1 MKPYTMDSPSP
12 GPLPSSL
19 VVKKGSMT
27 RLTMAAGMPEPLS
40 VIATLTGDNYR
51 DTITNSTAGGIG
63 GGDDDVLIGNTEMG
77 LAPAD
82 VHPMG

>member
-1 MKPYTMDSPSP
+1 
-12 GPLPSSL
+12 
-19 VVKKGSMT
+19 
-27 RLTMAAGMPEPLS
+27 MPEPLS